1 MKLSSITRKNALA
14 ALKYS
19 VAMLMGIS
27 HRKVGGETWIISE
40 RENQARDNGFVFFKF
55 MRENYPH
62 KPIFYLIDKKAND
75 YKKVAKY
82 GNVIQFNSW
91 KHYLYYCLAG
101 VHISAHVNGCC
112 PDGAMGISRRTKRIL
127 KFKDVFLP
135 HGVSYGIS
143 EFCLKKYA
151 KIDLFIC
158 SGEPEYRNVL
168 ENYGYSKYEV
178 AYTGFPRL
186 DMWHDIKVNP
196 KQIVL
201 MPTWRLYLAQNENI
215 VFEDTTY
222 FKAYQSIIASK
233 DLAIFLQKNDLRLIF
248 YLHNEM
254 RKYVNFFQTEC
265 SNIEV
270 VYKDDLYDIQELLK
284 SSALLITDYSSVH
297 FDFAYMK
304 KPVIYYQ
311 FDKKEFFERQYQ
323 KSSFDAEK
331 DGFGPVAYDS
341 EQLIKELIYAH
352 EHSFRMEENY
362 YKRMREFY
370 KLYDTCNCERVYQQ
384 IKRLEEHD

>member
-1 MKLSSITRKNALA
+1 MKLSSITKKNTLA
-14 ALKYS
+14 TLKYGL
-19 VAMLMGIS
+19 AMLIANIY
-27 HRKVGGETWIISE
+27 RKYGNKVWIVSE
-40 RENQARDNGFVFFKF
+40 RENQARDNGFVLFKF
-55 MRENYPH
+55 MRENYPN
-62 KPIFYLIDKKAND
+62 KPVFYLIDKKSSD

-91 KHYLYYCLAG
+91 KHYLYYCLAKI
-101 VHISAHVNGCC
+101 HISAHVNGCC
-112 PDGAMGISRRTKRIL
+112 PDGAIGISRRTKHIL

-178 AYTGFPRL
+178 TYTGFPRL
-186 DMWHDIKVNP
+186 DMWHDIEVNQ

-201 MPTWRLYLAQNENI
+201 MPTWRLYLAQDNNT
-215 VFEDTTY
+215 VFQDTTY
-222 FKAYQSIIASK
+222 FKTYQSLIRDVKLSK
-233 DLAIFLQKNDLRLIF
+233 FLQDNNLKMIF

-254 RKYVNFFQTEC
+254 KKYVNFFQTEC
-265 SNIEV
+265 SNIEI
-270 VYKDDLYDIQELLK
+270 VYKDDLYDIQEILK
-284 SSALLITDYSSVH
+284 TSALLITDYSSVH

-311 FDKKEFFERQYQ
+311 FDKDEFFVHQYQ

-331 DGFGPVAYDS
+331 DGFAPVVYD
-341 EQLIKELIYAH
+341 
-352 EHSFRMEENY
+352 EENLVTEIEYSYENKFQVEQKY
-362 YKRMREFY
+362 YGRMRKFY
-370 KLYDTCNCERVYQQ
+370 EIYDEHNCERVYSA
-384 IKRLEEHD
+384 IKKLDYH